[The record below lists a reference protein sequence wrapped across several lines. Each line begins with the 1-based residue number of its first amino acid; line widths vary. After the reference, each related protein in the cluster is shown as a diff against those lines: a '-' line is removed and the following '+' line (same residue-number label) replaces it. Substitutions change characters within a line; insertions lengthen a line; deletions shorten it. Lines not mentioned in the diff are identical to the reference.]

1 MALFRLVMLISSL
14 FVATNALAASP
25 IQLNFDSACDFS
37 QLSIKLKDSLNPGY
51 VQINVEL
58 QPQAAQRLAAITTS
72 DNFGKTFITVIDGI
86 QVNSST
92 LQSEINV
99 TALSISTD
107 GPTVQKLFPSLLKNQ
122 CEPAKK

>member
-1 MALFRLVMLISSL
+1 MALLRLVMLIGSL

-58 QPQAAQRLAAITTS
+58 QPQAAQRLATLTTR
-72 DNFGKTFITVIDGI
+72 NNIGKTFITIINGI
-86 QVNSST
+86 QVNSAT
-92 LQSEINV
+92 LQSELNS
-99 TALSISTD
+99 TGLSISTD
-107 GPTVQKLFPSLLKNQ
+107 SSTVQKLFPSLLKNQ

>member
-1 MALFRLVMLISSL
+1 MALLRLVMLTASL
-14 FVATNALAASP
+14 FVATSALAASP

-37 QLSIKLKDSLNPGY
+37 ELSIKLKNSLNPGE

-58 QPQAAQRLAAITTS
+58 QPQAAQRLAAISTS
-72 DNFGKTFITVIDGI
+72 DNFGKTFITVINGI

-92 LQSEINV
+92 LQSELNV

-107 GPTVQKLFPSLLKNQ
+107 SSTVQKLFPSLLKNQ